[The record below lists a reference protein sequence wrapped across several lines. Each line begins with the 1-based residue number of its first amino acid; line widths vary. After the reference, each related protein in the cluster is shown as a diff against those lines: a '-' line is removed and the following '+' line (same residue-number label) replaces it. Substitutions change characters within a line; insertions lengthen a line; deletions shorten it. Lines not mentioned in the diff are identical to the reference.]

1 MGTRSNSEIT
11 TLITCKVAS
20 SLNVHIFTPASN
32 IICSFTFR
40 NRIFQALVLI
50 LFGVCTTLDGNSIL
64 KLEGENGTKRVIIP
78 GGQNPMMGSYGS
90 KCEVD

>member
-1 MGTRSNSEIT
+1 MRKQYNLQFS
-11 TLITCKVAS
+11 
-20 SLNVHIFTPASN
+20 
-32 IICSFTFR
+32 

-78 GGQNPMMGSYGS
+78 GGENPMMGSYGS
-90 KCEVD
+90 KCEVELLSLINPVILW